1 MPGPTHPLPRAQTTS
16 RGGPGAPM
24 QGAPMQ
30 GAGPGLSHLQASS
43 KTSSLLTQKPMALL
57 NPNCYNE
64 VLP

>member
-1 MPGPTHPLPRAQTTS
+1 MPGSNSPISQDTDYQEVRVHA
-16 RGGPGAPM
+16 GAPV
-24 QGAPMQ
+24 Q

-57 NPNCYNE
+57 DPSCYNE